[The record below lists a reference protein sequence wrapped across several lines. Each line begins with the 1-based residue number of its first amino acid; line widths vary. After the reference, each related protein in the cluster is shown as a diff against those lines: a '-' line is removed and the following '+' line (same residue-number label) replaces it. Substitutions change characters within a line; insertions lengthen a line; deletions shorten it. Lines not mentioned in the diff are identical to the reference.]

1 LRSIRRQ
8 TWTDFECLCVDDG
21 SSDAGP
27 DIIRAHARE
36 DPRLRLLRSPARGI
50 VAALNWGLHQARAAL
65 AARMDADDL
74 MHPERLAR
82 QHAAMAA
89 DPGISV
95 LGTCVRVFPQTQITD
110 GFRAYVDWQN
120 SCVTEPAIAA
130 DIFLESPLAHPSVML
145 RRERII
151 GAGGYRDGAFPE
163 DYELWLRLH
172 RSGHRL
178 AKLKQPL
185 LDWRDEP
192 GRLSRRDPRYA
203 RSPTGALL
211 CGKPWRPRVRRPR
224 ALTHGLPQGQRLPAR
239 WLRRCGRQQCL
250 DTL

>member
-1 LRSIRRQ
+1 MMAPVTTGR
-8 TWTDFECLCVDDG
+8 T
-21 SSDAGP
+21 SSTP
-27 DIIRAHARE
+27 M
-36 DPRLRLLRSPARGI
+36 PA
-50 VAALNWGLHQARAAL
+50 
-65 AARMDADDL
+65 
-74 MHPERLAR
+74 
-82 QHAAMAA
+82 
-89 DPGISV
+89 
-95 LGTCVRVFPQTQITD
+95 C
-110 GFRAYVDWQN
+110 
-120 SCVTEPAIAA
+120 
-130 DIFLESPLAHPSVML
+130 IFLESPLAHPSVML

-239 WLRRCGRQQCL
+239 RLRRCGQQQCL